1 MIVCS
6 DREFQWSVISDN
18 EDDEGN
24 DYTCIYIVMLKSLKK
39 FTCKSKYN

>member
-18 EDDEGN
+18 EDEEGN
-24 DYTCIYIVMLKSLKK
+24 GYIYIVMLES
-39 FTCKSKYN
+39 